1 MNCYT
6 LEASFHSHFDSMR
19 NNYEFTHT
27 SFEEMGENLINSL
40 YEYTL
45 ITEEEQRLKQLK
57 EMEKKKRKKQMQLV
71 REQFTNKL

>member
-1 MNCYT
+1 MSKEFNIMNCYT

-27 SFEEMGENLINSL
+27 TFEEMGENLVNSL

-45 ITEEEQRLKQLK
+45 ITEEE
-57 EMEKKKRKKQMQLV
+57 
-71 REQFTNKL
+71 